1 MSAKTNANVGGGV
14 NRGDTFEKPPP
25 STFSTYEKPPLSAI
39 INCDDFE
46 EVAKNTLA
54 KKTWAFYS
62 SAATDCYTYERNRS
76 FFSRIWFR
84 PRILRN
90 VSKIDTTTTILG
102 HDVGVP
108 FMVHP
113 AALVKLVHPDGEK
126 GIARGLSKENVPY
139 CVSSNASYPINEVV
153 SSVPKGQPFFFQLY
167 VNKDR
172 KQSEELLKRV
182 RAAGCSAVFV
192 TVDAPVPGKREADE
206 RVSADPSTN
215 APMSG
220 AQAVNDKK
228 GGGLGRIMGSYIDSS
243 LSWDDMQWLRRCW
256 DGKIVLKGIM
266 SAEDAKM
273 AADAGVDGIVLSNH
287 GGRSLDT
294 SPPSIMI
301 LLECQRRCPEIFE
314 RLEVYV
320 DGGIRR
326 GADILKCLCLGAKA
340 VGLGRPFLYSVNY
353 GAEGVDHMVDILKDE
368 LETSMKL
375 VGINNLSEVH
385 PGLINSLDVDHLV
398 PTAADH
404 PYAKW
409 SPSKR
414 PKRSARL

>member
-1 MSAKTNANVGGGV
+1 M
-14 NRGDTFEKPPP
+14 
-25 STFSTYEKPPLSAI
+25 
-39 INCDDFE
+39 
-46 EVAKNTLA
+46 
-54 KKTWAFYS
+54 
-62 SAATDCYTYERNRS
+62 
-76 FFSRIWFR
+76 
-84 PRILRN
+84 
-90 VSKIDTTTTILG
+90 
-102 HDVGVP
+102 
-108 FMVHP
+108 
-113 AALVKLVHPDGEK
+113 
-126 GIARGLSKENVPY
+126 
-139 CVSSNASYPINEVV
+139 SSNASYPINEVV
-153 SSVPKGQPFFFQLY
+153 ASVPKGQPFFFQLY

-228 GGGLGRIMGSYIDSS
+228 GGGLGRIMGNYIDSS

-353 GAEGVDHMVDILKDE
+353 GAEGVDHMVDSKSHVRHACGK
-368 LETSMKL
+368 TKL
-375 VGINNLSEVH
+375 TK
-385 PGLINSLDVDHLV
+385 INSFERRVRDKHEAGRHQQPLGGASGSYQQLGCR
-398 PTAADH
+398 PFSA
-404 PYAKW
+404 YRSG
-409 SPSKR
+409 SP
-414 PKRSARL
+414 LC